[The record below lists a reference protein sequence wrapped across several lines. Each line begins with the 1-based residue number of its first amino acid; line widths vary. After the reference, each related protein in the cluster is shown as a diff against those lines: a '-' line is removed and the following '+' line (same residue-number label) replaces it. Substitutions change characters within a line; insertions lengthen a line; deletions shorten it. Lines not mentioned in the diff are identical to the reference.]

1 MYKFTKIDCDESS
14 LYFLNK
20 SRKNIS
26 EKASVDIAKIIRHM
40 IGFEETN
47 VDLRLL
53 VKDLYFNELYSHF
66 EPRSRYNLA
75 VICLSN

>member
-1 MYKFTKIDCDESS
+1 MYKFTKIDCDETS

-20 SRKNIS
+20 SGKNIS

-40 IGFEETN
+40 IGFEEIN

-53 VKDLYFNELYSHF
+53 VKIFTLMSCTAISSPVL
-66 EPRSRYNLA
+66 
-75 VICLSN
+75 VIILL